1 MKPENRVIK
10 LLLLAEV
17 VLLVL
22 VIVFG
27 VVKKFHMSGMETG
40 DRQDIA
46 VKQQEEQQESNEDTQ
61 ADIENA
67 VDADSEEAF
76 VTEDISLSAEAEEK
90 LQTMS
95 LEEKVA
101 QLFLTTPESLTQ
113 MEQVNIAGAGTRNAI
128 NEYPVGGLIYSDINF
143 QGREQVGN
151 LMFNAET
158 LMHERID
165 LYLFLAVR
173 MDADDGTSVI
183 GITDNYEPDAI
194 TGVFVSGRLNEESS
208 GVTLPLHFPEQREAI
223 TSDTTW
229 VMLGAQENAD
239 ITGEGDLPC
248 ALSAKCVASVRAA
261 GYQGVIMTDSLS
273 AESISDT
280 YSVKEA
286 AVLAV
291 QAGADM
297 IYCPENFPD
306 AYQAVLEA
314 VQTGEIAESQIDQAV
329 GRILTKKYQ
338 MPQPVHEDVDAV
350 EVSGDEGENADDQE
364 T

>member
-10 LLLLAEV
+10 LLLLVEV

-67 VDADSEEAF
+67 VDADSEETS
-76 VTEDISLSAEAEEK
+76 VTEELRLSAEAEEK

-158 LMHERID
+158 IMQERID
-165 LYLFLAVR
+165 LYLLLAVR
-173 MDADDGTSVI
+173 MDTDDGTSVI

-208 GVTLPLHFPEQREAI
+208 GVTLPLRFPEQREDI

-229 VMLGAQENAD
+229 VMLGSQENAD
-239 ITGEGDLPC
+239 ITGEENLPC
-248 ALSAKCVASVRAA
+248 ALSAKCVQEVRIA
-261 GYQGVIMTDSLS
+261 GYQGVIMTESLS

-291 QAGADM
+291 QAGVDM

-314 VQTGEIAESQIDQAV
+314 VQTGEITESRIDQAV

-338 MPQPVHEDVDAV
+338 MPQPVYEDTDAA
-350 EVSGDEGENADDQE
+350 EVSDHEGENADNQE